1 MKTITGLTGTV
12 LCVLLAGCG
21 AAEDERRDADT
32 PFSTELR
39 CGQLPIRVQGK
50 GESLQLEIGG
60 EQRQLQQAA
69 VPRVAA
75 ICNGKDG
82 EGVVEGGGRD
92 RPGPGSRAVRPGWC
106 RVAWESPLW
115 DPPGAP

>member
-1 MKTITGLTGTV
+1 MKTMTGLTGMV

-60 EQRQLQQAA
+60 EQRQLQQAVSA
-69 VPRVAA
+69 SGARYVQRQ
-75 ICNGKDG
+75 DG
-82 EGVVEGGGRD
+82 EGAAEGEEPEQTGLWFKGDQASLLLDGVEY
-92 RPGPGSRAVRPGWC
+92 
-106 RVAWESPLW
+106 
-115 DPPGAP
+115 